1 MKEKILKIILVILI
15 ILLFVVTFI
24 VYKYKNIEKENI
36 NIVDNNILQKQV
48 LTDNMIE
55 KYKNDKTITIDNPKV
70 INNPY
75 YLSPLTSVIIFYT
88 ETLEEIVLKIND
100 GEEIKFSSSNKHVI
114 PIYGLYPDYNNK
126 IIISTKNFS
135 KEIYIK
141 TDKVDISNIE
151 IEVNDEEINEKFLVT
166 TTTYPIIYNSYG
178 EVIWYLTENFSEDIV
193 FLENGHIIL
202 STSQLL
208 SDNFT
213 KTGFV
218 EIDLFGK
225 IYNEYIL
232 NGGYHDQM
240 LLLNNGNY
248 LVLSSNVND
257 ISDKGILVEI
267 DKSNGKVV
275 KKIILKDIFSSIDYT
290 SSLFDIETFTYN
302 NGKVIMYLKNVNAL
316 ITIDYNTQKIISI
329 YSDNEIFNIPIYQEY
344 LTNVNFNNISTVKF
358 LNDNLN
364 IFYNSINETNYD
376 CNNLQIDN
384 ASIIKY
390 DESMQEK
397 SKINLNILNIG
408 NTDIEKTNSNN
419 LIVLSSNNFNDKSN
433 ICEVNHN
440 FYGKIY
446 MYNVN
451 ELIFS
456 GELEYDTNSIS
467 TLKLYENRMNV
478 NTQKYNIFSTDFEIS
493 KINTDEINDFLK
505 NADKIDVSYTIDNI
519 YFNLN
524 LLESINSEVEVLFIS
539 KGKQSY
545 KINIKEKGE
554 QIKSNFNISGISG
567 TFDLYI
573 KINNTY
579 YELDKNIQLN
589 NN

>member
-88 ETLEEIVLKIND
+88 ETEEEIVLKVND
-100 GEEIKFSSSNKHVI
+100 GEEIKFSSSNEHVI

-126 IIISTKNFS
+126 IIISTKNFN
-135 KEIYIK
+135 KEIYIE
-141 TDKVDISNIE
+141 TDKIDIPNME
-151 IEVNDEEINEKFLVT
+151 LEVNKVGINENFLVT
-166 TTTYPIIYNSYG
+166 TTTYPIIYNSDG

-202 STSQLL
+202 STSKLL
-208 SDNFT
+208 LDNFT

-218 EIDLFGK
+218 EIDLLGK

-232 NGGYHDQM
+232 NGGYHNQM
-240 LLLNNGNY
+240 LLLDNGNY

-257 ISDKGILVEI
+257 ISDKGVLVEI
-267 DKSNGKVV
+267 NKSNGKVV
-275 KKIILKDIFSSIDYT
+275 KRLILKDIFNSIDYT
-290 SSLFDIETFTYN
+290 SSLLDIESFTYN
-302 NGKVIMYLKNVNAL
+302 NGKVIMYLKNINAL
-316 ITIDYNTQKIISI
+316 ITIDYDTQKIISI
-329 YSDNEIFNIPIYQEY
+329 YSDNEIFDSPIYQEY
-344 LTNVNFNNISTVKF
+344 LTNINFNNISTVKF
-358 LNDNLN
+358 INDNLN
-364 IFYNSINETNYD
+364 VFYNSINEANYD

-384 ASIIKY
+384 ASIVKY
-390 DESMQEK
+390 GENMQEK
-397 SKINLNILNIG
+397 SKINLNITNIG
-408 NTDIEKTNSNN
+408 NTDIEKIDSNN
-419 LIVLSSNNFNDKSN
+419 LVVLSSNNFNDKSGV
-433 ICEVNHN
+433 CDVNYD
-440 FYGKIY
+440 FYGEIY
-446 MYNVN
+446 IYNEN

-456 GELEYDTNSIS
+456 GLLDYDTNSIS
-467 TLKLYENRMNV
+467 TLNLYENRMNV
-478 NTQKYNIFSTDFEIS
+478 NTIKYNIFSPDFIIS
-493 KINTDEINDFLK
+493 EINSHEINNLLK

-539 KGKQSY
+539 KNKQSY

-554 QIKSNFNISGISG
+554 QIKSNFNIGSISG